1 MSSLSRGSPLKW
13 LQLLAVCLTGLLIPL
28 SFTGPAVALPSIHAE
43 LGGTPSQLGWIMNAY
58 ILSYGSAMMVAGS
71 LTDIHGRRRLWL
83 LGLAWF
89 GLLSFGVGLATDL
102 RWANGLRLLQGLGG
116 AVAFAAAMSS
126 LAPLF
131 EGAARMRAFSLLG
144 TTFGLGLAFGPWV
157 SGLMVDSL
165 GWRWVFHGTGLVALL
180 GLPMVMASARRDEA
194 VSADR
199 PDWLGAALFTLALG
213 GFTYGVLMVPER
225 GWLHAEVLGPLA
237 LSAVLLVVF
246 VAVQRRVTRPL
257 LDLSLFSQ
265 PRFLGVQ
272 LLAASPAFLFI
283 SLVVMLPG
291 RFIGVEGLSPLAAG
305 RMMGWLAAPL
315 LVVPLLAALLVG
327 LLSRWISPG
336 RLSAAGLLLAAVGL
350 WWLAAAFGQGAGPAL
365 ALPLLLIGTGIG
377 LPWGLM
383 DGLAVSTVAPDR
395 VGMATGIFNTVRISA
410 DGVAL
415 AVAGAVLAVLV
426 EGQLGGLSPDADLR
440 REMAGQLAQADLARA
455 AQALPGQ
462 DGLLAQVYGAA
473 FHRSVAAAGGAGG
486 GHGAGRSVAAGAQ
499 GPDPVFPGA
508 TGPAGSASRLQLH
521 AQAREQD
528 LPAIA
533 LQALYHHAAIA
544 VQVDAQGTTV
554 AGIVVQVAGI
564 FVQVLPAVKVFQPAC
579 TDAAQLGLGGREIAV
594 GLKPQRAQLLEGL
607 FARGT
612 GGRSLQQGQ
621 QHVQKLIE

>member
-1 MSSLSRGSPLKW
+1 MFFLSRGSRAKW
-13 LQLLAVCLTGLLIPL
+13 LQLLAACLTGLLIPL

-89 GLLSFGVGLATDL
+89 GLLSFGMGLAPSL
-102 RWANGLRLLQGLGG
+102 LWADVLRLAQGLGG

-131 EGAARMRAFSLLG
+131 EGAARARAFGLLG

-157 SGLMVDSL
+157 SGLVVDSL

-180 GLPMVMASARRDEA
+180 GLPLVAASVPRQKAL
-194 VSADR
+194 SGDR

-225 GWLHAEVLGPLA
+225 GWRHGEVLRPLA
-237 LSAVLLVVF
+237 LSAMLFAVF
-246 VAVQRRVTRPL
+246 VVVERRVARPL
-257 LDLSLFSQ
+257 LDLSLFRQ

-291 RFIGVEGLSPLAAG
+291 RFIGMDGLSPLEAG

-315 LVVPLLAALLVG
+315 LVVPLLAAG
-327 LLSRWISPG
+327 LSRWISPG
-336 RLSAAGLLLAAVGL
+336 RLSAAGLLLVAVGL
-350 WWLAAAFGQGAGPAL
+350 GWLAVASGQGAGTAL
-365 ALPLLLIGTGIG
+365 ALPLLLVGSGIG

-383 DGLAVSTVAPDR
+383 DGLAVSTVAPER

-415 AVAGAVLAVLV
+415 ALAGAVLAQRIEDRLA
-426 EGQLGGLSPDADLR
+426 GAGLAPQLAAQL
-440 REMAGQLAQADLARA
+440 AGPLAQADRA
-455 AQALPGQ
+455 GADQALPGHAA
-462 DGLLAQVYGAA
+462 LLAQGYGAA
-473 FHRSVAAAGGAGG
+473 F
-486 GHGAGRSVAAGAQ
+486 
-499 GPDPVFPGA
+499 
-508 TGPAGSASRLQLH
+508 
-521 AQAREQD
+521 QD
-528 LPAIA
+528 LLLLMAGLAVVTAVAVPWF
-533 LQALYHHAAIA
+533 LERRPQA
-544 VQVDAQGTTV
+544 VRRV
-554 AGIVVQVAGI
+554 
-564 FVQVLPAVKVFQPAC
+564 
-579 TDAAQLGLGGREIAV
+579 
-594 GLKPQRAQLLEGL
+594 
-607 FARGT
+607 
-612 GGRSLQQGQ
+612 S
-621 QHVQKLIE
+621 